1 MLAMNTPRR
10 LTFRD
15 LAITPDGRIITL
27 ESPPPIIRSHS
38 VRITTIKEDAISPE
52 DTLFFQRPGIQHA
65 EMKKLRRGQLAIDA
79 ELDLHGHTKESAFNL
94 LTRFIANCLVRHDR
108 CVRVIH
114 GKGREKLAIL
124 KTEVNRWLQ
133 QCPAVQAF
141 CSAPANAGGTGA
153 VIILLKRSNP

>member
-1 MLAMNTPRR
+1 MNKPRR

-27 ESPPPIIRSHS
+27 ESPPPVIHSHS
-38 VRITTIKEDAISPE
+38 QKIIPIKDHALSPE
-52 DTLFFQRPGIQHA
+52 DALFFQRPGIQHT
-65 EMKKLRRGQLAIDA
+65 EMKKLRRGLFAIEA
-79 ELDLHGHTKESAFNL
+79 ELDLHGHTKESAFSL
-94 LTRFIANCLVRHDR
+94 LTRFMSNCLAQQYR

-133 QCPAVQAF
+133 QLPAVQAF